1 MNIEV
6 AIYKALKELGMPT
19 SLLGYAYIRDAV
31 LMFEEN
37 PEVMR
42 QMTRVVYPT
51 IAAKHNTT
59 HSKVERAIRHAIEH
73 VYDNTDSEVIQR
85 FFGNTVNM
93 RSGKLTNTQFISGL
107 LEYIKMEVMV

>member
-31 LMFEEN
+31 LLIEES
-37 PEVMR
+37 PEAIR
-42 QMTRVVYPT
+42 QMTRAVYPA
-51 IAAKHNTT
+51 IAAKNNTT
-59 HSKVERAIRHAIEH
+59 QSRAERAIRHAIEY
-73 VYDNTDSEVIQR
+73 VYDNTDPEVIQR
-85 FFGNTVNM
+85 FFGNTGNL